1 MRFVVPRGC
10 SGLKVVVS
18 FWLYFN
24 LANKLVSV
32 EKHKVINQ
40 VSGFTLRL
48 TRAPFLFQRCPVSLR
63 GVEEEDG
70 GGGIG
75 GGGGTT
81 RTAEEGR
88 EGDVG

>member
-1 MRFVVPRGC
+1 MHVDAEASVCDLWSHEVALVF
-10 SGLKVVVS
+10 KVVVS

-48 TRAPFLFQRCPVSLR
+48 TRAAFLFQGCPVSLR
-63 GVEEEDG
+63 VVEEEKG
-70 GGGIG
+70 
-75 GGGGTT
+75 
-81 RTAEEGR
+81 EE
-88 EGDVG
+88 E